1 LSGIKK
7 ALFVILSIVLCI
19 AALLAYGYYLDSRVS
34 TFESGD
40 TTISFE
46 NIEYSPG
53 DVAHIEVKVTRGIA
67 VRIEIINLTSSSI
80 EGLENL
86 TPVDK
91 GYTSF
96 PDTMT
101 YEHGKVASTQEHV
114 DIVMPYEASMD
125 EVIKAEIE
133 VRYVYA
139 FEMYYPHYSINRK
152 TDTVMIEIKIEK

>member
-19 AALLAYGYYLDSRVS
+19 AALLTYGYYLNSRVS

-53 DVAHIEVKVTRGIA
+53 DVAHLEVKVTRGIA
-67 VRIEIINLTSSSI
+67 VRIETINISSSI
-80 EGLENL
+80 EGLGNL
-86 TPVDK
+86 TLVDK

-101 YEHGKVASTQEHV
+101 YERGKVASTQEHV
-114 DIVMPYEASMD
+114 DIAIPYGASMD
-125 EVIKAEIE
+125 EVVKAEIE

-152 TDTVMIEIKIEK
+152 TDTVMIEIKIKK